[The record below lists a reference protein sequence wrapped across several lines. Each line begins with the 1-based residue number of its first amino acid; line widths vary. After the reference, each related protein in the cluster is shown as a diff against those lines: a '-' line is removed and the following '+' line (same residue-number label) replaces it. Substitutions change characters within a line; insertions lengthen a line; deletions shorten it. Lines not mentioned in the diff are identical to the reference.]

1 MTDVQTD
8 FYPKP
13 VDPLNK
19 LSEAAG
25 IRNAV
30 TQNQLMQQEYQ
41 GNQGI
46 TSLYSDPQAHN
57 PDGSLNSNYLIQNV
71 GKAGIKAPEVTQQAQ
86 QQAIQ
91 GQILSREKLD
101 TAAKIHTTIAAG
113 LPSILNDPTV
123 LNDPDKLQKAVLGVA
138 ADAYH
143 ASGGDGDPPAAY
155 LSRAMKAMQDPRG
168 PEVGIREELAQSQ
181 AQAGNIDAYKTL
193 HYGTPSSLD
202 LGQQIQP
209 GVTPV
214 SGGFSP
220 IGTPINKQLPTGTR
234 VYNSKSQQYEYV
246 GAGGGSSPQNPTQ
259 TPAQT
264 QSGAAP
270 GAASIPD
277 LSGAIDPSKATP
289 ATVSSGAPASPPLGA
304 EEYASTT
311 AGAAGDRYSQTI
323 AEAKDAPLLI
333 DAMKNVRSLSKEGV
347 STGPGQDWQNHVLG
361 VFANS
366 PLLDSIPGLKD
377 AVAGAKDNVSKF
389 QEIQKYLY
397 QNSLRLGGALGNP
410 TDSRTEAA
418 AHASPSD
425 ANFPASLQ
433 ELAAYN
439 IGQYSALMGKANAQD
454 KVLGPN
460 GGTPQQQ
467 ASFENQWRNA
477 YDPEIFRLQTADPED
492 HKAMIDALT
501 PAEAKSLREKRAQL
515 KAMGALN

>member
-1 MTDVQTD
+1 MADVQTD

-19 LSEAAG
+19 LSEAVG

-41 GNQGI
+41 GQQGLAN
-46 TSLYSDPQAHN
+46 LYASPGAKN
-57 PDGSLNSNYLIQNV
+57 PDGSLNTNYLTQNASQ
-71 GKAGIKAPEVTQQAQ
+71 AGILAPKVADQAQ
-86 QQAIQ
+86 NFSIQ
-91 GQILSREKLD
+91 SQILAREKLD
-101 TAAKIHTTIAAG
+101 TAAKMHTAIATG
-113 LPSILNDPTV
+113 LPQILQDPTV
-123 LNDPDKLQKAVLGVA
+123 MQNPDKLQKAVMGVA

-143 ASGGDGDPPAAY
+143 ASGGQGDAPQVF
-155 LSRAMKAMQDPRG
+155 LSRAMQAMQNPNG
-168 PEVGIREELAQSQ
+168 PEAGIKEELAQSQ
-181 AQAGNIDAYKTL
+181 AVLGNIDAYKSL
-193 HYGTPSSLD
+193 HYGTPNSLD

-209 GVTPV
+209 GVTPAE
-214 SGGFSP
+214 GGFTPQGS
-220 IGTPINKQLPTGTR
+220 PINKQLPTGTK
-234 VYNSKSQQYEYV
+234 VYNPNSQQYEYI
-246 GAGGGSSPQNPTQ
+246 GAGGGSSPQNPSAPSTQ
-259 TPAQT
+259 AQ
-264 QSGAAP
+264 P
-270 GAASIPD
+270 GGVPSAS
-277 LSGAIDPSKATP
+277 LAGAIDPSKAVMP
-289 ATVSSGAPASPPLGA
+289 SGGAAASPPLGS

-333 DAMKNVRSLSKEGV
+333 DAMKNVRALSKEGV

-366 PLLDSIPGLKD
+366 PILSQIPGLKD

-467 ASFENQWRNA
+467 AAFENKWRNA

-501 PAEAKSLREKRAQL
+501 PAQAKGLREKRSQL
-515 KAMGALN
+515 KEMGALQ